1 MKNLAAPL
9 MAAVEK
15 YLLDQLKKKQCENHL
30 IHRMSAVNCIDLL
43 VLATHHPAE
52 HL

>member
-1 MKNLAAPL
+1 MENLAAPL
-9 MAAVEK
+9 MAAVYK
-15 YLLDQLKKKQCENHL
+15 YLLDQLKKQCGNYL
-30 IHRMSAVNCIDLL
+30 IHQMSAVNCLDLL